1 MISRRNNGSAR
12 GRPRSPPRGAPH
24 PQPQRKAAWVLLPLP
39 APIPALFPPGGLTCS
54 ISRLNW
60 ASRGLGSGRVG
71 APGTLRP
78 TLLGAAGSLLPGLSL
93 WGASWGGRARGAAG
107 HPPCC
112 LGASRRGRAHGIR
125 HPGSPRGGQKGAERA
140 RETPSP
146 SKRGGRGGGG
156 EAQHGPRADEMLC
169 QGSSSAGGHGEG
181 QPAQGAGPPPNAA
194 LGPAARSPGGARPL
208 PGAASQH
215 GAPKCPPLPSL
226 RLAGGRGPAGG
237 SAHPYPQGATSWV
250 PGCRAGASVRLSKH
264 SGMHCPAD
272 DMRVSLCL
280 TTRTREIFFFF
291 LFFPAFFFF

>member
-24 PQPQRKAAWVLLPLP
+24 PQPQRKAAWVPLPLP

-78 TLLGAAGSLLPGLSL
+78 TLLGAAGSLLPGLSF
-93 WGASWGGRARGAAG
+93 WGASWGGRARGAAC
-107 HPPCC
+107 HPPLLPGGFKEGTCPRYSPPWVTPW
-112 LGASRRGRAHGIR
+112 GTEGRRASQGD
-125 HPGSPRGGQKGAERA
+125 PQPKQKGWQ
-140 RETPSP
+140 
-146 SKRGGRGGGG
+146 RGGG
-156 EAQHGPRADEMLC
+156 ETQHGPRADEMLC

-226 RLAGGRGPAGG
+226 GLAGGRGPEGGLGTPIPAGCHLLG
-237 SAHPYPQGATSWV
+237 AGLQGWGERQA
-250 PGCRAGASVRLSKH
+250 L
-264 SGMHCPAD
+264 
-272 DMRVSLCL
+272 
-280 TTRTREIFFFF
+280 
-291 LFFPAFFFF
+291 

>member
-1 MISRRNNGSAR
+1 MPPAR
-12 GRPRSPPRGAPH
+12 FAPRSWGPPAPCSRGCLYGVPAGGAEPGG
-24 PQPQRKAAWVLLPLP
+24 QRVTPPAAWGLQ
-39 APIPALFPPGGLTCS
+39 GGDVPTVF
-54 ISRLNW
+54 
-60 ASRGLGSGRVG
+60 A
-71 APGTLRP
+71 TL
-78 TLLGAAGSLLPGLSL
+78 
-93 WGASWGGRARGAAG
+93 G
-107 HPPCC
+107 HPV
-112 LGASRRGRAHGIR
+112 GDRRAQSEPERPPA
-125 HPGSPRGGQKGAERA
+125 QAKGVAE
-140 RETPSP
+140 
-146 SKRGGRGGGG
+146 GGG
-156 EAQHGPRADEMLC
+156 ETQHGPRADEMLC

-226 RLAGGRGPAGG
+226 GLAGGRGPAGG

-264 SGMHCPAD
+264 SGMRCPAD

-291 LFFPAFFFF
+291 SFFSCFFFFLNSNTDSQALPRLRHPQPLDTAKRWKCPAPCEP